1 MTVSIVTGAASGIGR
16 ACAAALASRGDA
28 VVCAD
33 VDGDGARATAAGLD
47 GAMAVQVD
55 VADPASCDAMVTAAV
70 EALGRLDVLV
80 AAAGIER
87 AAPAHELDDD
97 TWLSTLAVNL
107 SGVFWCARAAA
118 RAMLAGD
125 GGRMVLI
132 GSINSQM
139 AMAGQAAYCASKG
152 GVLMLGRALAVDWG
166 PHGICVNIVGPGVVD
181 TPMSARSLADPQRR
195 ARLMDRTP
203 LGRPAQAEEIASVI
217 EFLDLTARGVRDRG
231 LRPGRRRVAGRMT
244 CAPSLDR
251 IVLVRESDPR

>member
-16 ACAAALASRGDA
+16 ACAVALSARGDA

-33 VDGDGARATAAGLD
+33 LAGDGARATARNLE
-47 GAMAVQVD
+47 GALAVEVD
-55 VADPASCDAMVTAAV
+55 VADPSSCDAMVAAAV
-70 EALGRLDVLV
+70 DAFGQVDVLV

-87 AAPAHELDDD
+87 AAPAEDLDDA
-97 TWLSTLAVNL
+97 TWLSTMAVNL

-118 RAMLAGD
+118 RAMLSGG

-139 AMAGQAAYCASKG
+139 AMPGQAAYCASKG

-166 PHGICVNIVGPGVVD
+166 QRGIAVNVVGPGVVD

-195 ARLMDRTP
+195 AALMGRTP
-203 LGRPAQAEEIASVI
+203 LGRPAQAAEVAAVV
-217 EFLDLTARGVRDRG
+217 EFLTSPR
-231 LRPGRRRVAGRMT
+231 AGFVT
-244 CAPSLDR
+244 GAYVPVDGGWLAG
-251 IVLVRESDPR
+251 